1 VETQFS
7 NVGTINVAL
16 FDNIIKTLSTDAIV
30 PFFNYYLAHGVNIP
44 TIKGVTLINPTIAY
58 GQGYLAIA
66 TDISY
71 AL

>member
-1 VETQFS
+1 MQFS
-7 NVGTINVAL
+7 HVGTITVSEV
-16 FDNIIKTLSTDAIV
+16 DHIIKTLCTDAIV
-30 PFFNYYLAHGVNIP
+30 PFFNYYLSHGINIP
-44 TIKGVTLINPTIAY
+44 TIKGVTLINPTIVY